1 MLQLEVIKKHILPKN
16 ICNDMEL
23 ELCILRSV
31 MGSLTLQDLL
41 PKKNYLKQRNNLK
54 NLSFHKIYKQAL
66 VKMMN
71 FLREKYL
78 THVLIQKKQ
87 NLLVQVLM
95 KHITILNQ
103 ELKGGRMKDQV
114 GLRFQYQNINFLFH
128 KSFFWKNFP
137 LPDELRNAMKRL
149 INTQYE
155 DKEYFRQCLVL

>member
-1 MLQLEVIKKHILPKN
+1 
-16 ICNDMEL
+16 
-23 ELCILRSV
+23 
-31 MGSLTLQDLL
+31 
-41 PKKNYLKQRNNLK
+41 
-54 NLSFHKIYKQAL
+54 
-66 VKMMN
+66 
-71 FLREKYL
+71 
-78 THVLIQKKQ
+78 
-87 NLLVQVLM
+87 M

-155 DKEYFRQCLVL
+155 DKEYFRQYLVRYVNPVNKNIAKLAMFINKLHKISCS